1 MNTTRRTL
9 EKGTYKYE
17 ILEAREKTM
26 NSKFS
31 GEVQVLE
38 MTLMIDGDVKG
49 YGAKIWL
56 NESKTNKENLARFLG
71 SLHLIAEDGTSVI
84 DDWSELVGRKGKA
97 DFTPKEYNGRIYY
110 NPSNWQESDEEPE
123 EAPELEPVE
132 DAADL
137 MEQLEESMQTVEPEP
152 EQRPNRAE
160 LDNAIRDLVLL
171 ACTEYKQQ
179 RTEEEIKR
187 LCRSIQA
194 EFIAEFMWMEGGF

>member
-1 MNTTRRTL
+1 MRIL
-9 EKGTYKYE
+9 EKGTYNYE

-56 NESKTNKENLARFLG
+56 NDSKTNKENLARFLG
-71 SLHLIAEDGTSVI
+71 SLHLIAEDGTSI
-84 DDWSELVGRKGKA
+84 IADWSELVGRKGRA
-97 DFTPKEYNGRIYY
+97 EFTPKEYSGRMYY
-110 NPSNWQESDEEPE
+110 NPSDWQESEEKPE

-137 MEQLEESMQTVEPEP
+137 IEQLEDSMQTVEPEP
-152 EQRPNRAE
+152 KMTNLGE
-160 LDNAIRDLVLL
+160 LDASIHELVLL
-171 ACTEYKQQ
+171 ACKVYKQK
-179 RTEEEIKR
+179 RTDKEVAR

-194 EFIAEFMWMEGGF
+194 EFTAEFAWNEGGF